1 MISGSLVLVAGMG
14 ENGDIHGLISKIR
27 DLSLSNYGMK
37 LCSVCMTGLLLI
49 GMMHPC
55 YAKPIDR
62 TYCELKQQK
71 FLQHLQNAERDL
83 AIARTQFMD
92 EHPRVKNLERQRK
105 KFTKLLKQ
113 NLEYCSSGQSK
124 TPISSPSE
132 SIMGL

>member
-1 MISGSLVLVAGMG
+1 
-14 ENGDIHGLISKIR
+14 
-27 DLSLSNYGMK
+27 MK
-37 LCSVCMTGLLLI
+37 LCSVWMTGFLLI

-62 TYCELKQQK
+62 THCELKQQE

-83 AIARTQFMD
+83 AIARTQYMD
-92 EHPRVKNLERQRK
+92 EHPRVQELERQRE

-113 NLEYCSSGQSK
+113 NLEYCSPGQSK
-124 TPISSPSE
+124 TPNSSPSE